1 MKTHSCYTALL
12 QMTED
17 WKNSIDNK
25 EAIAAVAVDLRKA
38 FDAINHHL
46 LLEKLKAYGFSLHA
60 LEMMS
65 SYLLGRQKC
74 VSVTGVRSNFISI
87 ITGVPQGSLL
97 GPMLFNI
104 FINDLSCVP
113 SVSLQLYAD
122 ETTAFLSD
130 VSPTILQFSIDKDLQ
145 TLSLWFGF

>member
-1 MKTHSCYTALL
+1 ML
-12 QMTED
+12 
-17 WKNSIDNK
+17 I
-25 EAIAAVAVDLRKA
+25 
-38 FDAINHHL
+38 HL
-46 LLEKLKAYGFSLHA
+46 VNGQQGVSQAGERPIMG
-60 LEMMS
+60 
-65 SYLLGRQKC
+65 
-74 VSVTGVRSNFISI
+74 VSVTGVCSNFMSI
-87 ITGVPQGSLL
+87 ITGTPQGSLL